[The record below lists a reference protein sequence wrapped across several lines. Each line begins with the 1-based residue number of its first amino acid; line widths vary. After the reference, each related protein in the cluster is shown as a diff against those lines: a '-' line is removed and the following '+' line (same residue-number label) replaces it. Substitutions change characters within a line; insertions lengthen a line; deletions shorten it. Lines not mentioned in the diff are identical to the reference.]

1 MSFTLDHNDIDQ
13 TNDDTDSLY
22 IVISD
27 EPLHQSRPVQLLT
40 KDKLTPPYTLSIPYS
55 PQQVDFKTAFAVHL
69 FDVCKTEGG
78 ENKQLDFVIRENEF
92 PKGVAKGATNTTL
105 NIIYQAIKIFVKD
118 RKKKFK
124 YYTYVAIVS
133 HRIKIIFTF
142 FFGFIYVC
150 PVGTIALPL
159 ILCSLPQDLEKVN
172 YCSEKSGWE

>member
-1 MSFTLDHNDIDQ
+1 MIYLQHIFINCYNWAQNIT
-13 TNDDTDSLY
+13 
-22 IVISD
+22 V
-27 EPLHQSRPVQLLT
+27 
-40 KDKLTPPYTLSIPYS
+40 PYS

-159 ILCSLPQDLEKVN
+159 ILWYATTWSYKIYL
-172 YCSEKSGWE
+172 